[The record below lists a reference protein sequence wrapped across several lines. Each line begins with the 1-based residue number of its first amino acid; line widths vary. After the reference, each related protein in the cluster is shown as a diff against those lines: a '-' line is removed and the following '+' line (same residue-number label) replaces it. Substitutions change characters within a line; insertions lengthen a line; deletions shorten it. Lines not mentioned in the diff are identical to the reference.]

1 MPCVLAAPDK
11 FRGTASAPEVAAAVA
26 RAARGAGWSCEEAP
40 VADGG
45 EGLLE
50 VMGGS
55 ARVSVVKGPLGAQVA
70 LLRRRLERL
79 AQVYE
84 DEFGV
89 DVRAIPGSGA
99 AGGLAGGLAAL
110 GATLTPGFDVVAE
123 TIELAERMEKVDLV
137 VAGEG
142 FLDEQS

>member
-50 VMGGS
+50 VMRGS
-55 ARVSVVKGPLGAQVA
+55 ARVSVVKGPLGDPVEAEWRMGDDGAVVEMA
-70 LLRRRLERL
+70 
-79 AQVYE
+79 
-84 DEFGV
+84 
-89 DVRAIPGSGA
+89 RAS
-99 AGGLAGGLAAL
+99 GLALVGGPDGNDPVAAST
-110 GATLTPGFDVVAE
+110 A
-123 TIELAERMEKVDLV
+123 
-137 VAGEG
+137 
-142 FLDEQS
+142 